1 MHQPPRLLS
10 LALIAF
16 FVFTA
21 CEPEKVP
28 DLFKPR
34 NDHEAYEYALKQA
47 NLLTSAL
54 GVEWQKAAQNSLTE
68 PVQVR
73 APYEEAF
80 YLDPNEAGAMGY
92 RFAAKEGQKIQ
103 VTVTS
108 ASEDSIKLFM
118 DLYRVEESHAP
129 IHVATADKTSL
140 TLGFEPRKS
149 NEYILR
155 FQPELLRG
163 GSFKVTI
170 ENVPTLRF
178 PVAGKTARAIG
189 SFWGA
194 PRDGGRRK
202 HEGVDIF
209 ARRGTPVVAPTDGY
223 VRFVGERGIGGKV
236 VWLRDNKRGQSLYFA
251 HLNELIAKQGTY
263 VKVGD
268 TLGTVGNTGNA
279 RTTPPHLHFG
289 VYKNGAVDPLAF
301 LKVPRTKYPKVGSD
315 FGLLGQYARLNRN
328 TRIKADPTQKG
339 YSASLSRNE
348 LARVVSVNQSNYRI
362 ELPNGEQG
370 YVSKR
375 HLSSLERPM
384 EMLSVNIEGDFLKQ
398 PDENSFWQS
407 LEAGEQV
414 ALLGRHDNF
423 WFVKNSAGETGWI
436 TDEQTNAPKLRV
448 ADPD

>member
-10 LALIAF
+10 VILVAF
-16 FVFTA
+16 FVFSA

-28 DLFKPR
+28 APFKPR

-54 GVEWQKAAQNSLTE
+54 GVEWQQAAQNSLSE
-68 PVQVR
+68 PITVR

-80 YLDPNEAGAMGY
+80 YLDPKEAGAMGY

-108 ASEDSIKLFM
+108 NSPDSVQLFM
-118 DLYRVEESHAP
+118 DLYRVEESRAP
-129 IHVATADKTSL
+129 THVATADKASL

-170 ENVPTLRF
+170 ENVPSLRF

-209 ARRGTPVVAPTDGY
+209 AKRGTPVVAPTDGY

-251 HLNELIAKQGTY
+251 HLHELIAKQGTY
-263 VKVGD
+263 VKAGD

-301 LKVPRTKYPKVGSD
+301 LKKPRTKYPRVGSD
-315 FGLLGQYARLNRN
+315 FGLLGEYARINRN
-328 TRIKADPTQKG
+328 ARIKADPTQKG
-339 YSASLSRNE
+339 YAASLSKNE
-348 LARVVSVNQSNYRI
+348 LARVISVSQSSYRI

-370 YVSKR
+370 YISKR
-375 HLSSLERPM
+375 YLSSLERPV
-384 EMLSVNIEGDFLKQ
+384 EMLSVNIDGDLLRQ
-398 PDENSFWQS
+398 PDEATHWQS

-414 ALLGRHDNF
+414 ALLGRFENF
-423 WFVKNSAGETGWI
+423 WYVKNSAGETGWI
-436 TDEQTNAPKLRV
+436 TDVQKSAPQRHAV
-448 ADPD
+448 DPD